1 MRISDWSSD
10 VCSSDLLHQ
19 RLDRFRRRLHN
30 VKHSRVSPDLKMLAG
45 LLVDVRTAV
54 HGKFF
59 DPRWQRNGTADQRAG
74 AARSV
79 GNVASSLIE
88 HTMIKSLQANP
99 NILRFH
105 VHYRCERAKNKPP
118 KMSSRIDIPA
128 RNYPGRLKNRT
139 ARIRRFE
146 RFAAYITWRSS

>member
-10 VCSSDLLHQ
+10 VCSSYL
-19 RLDRFRRRLHN
+19 
-30 VKHSRVSPDLKMLAG
+30 
-45 LLVDVRTAV
+45 
-54 HGKFF
+54 
-59 DPRWQRNGTADQRAG
+59 
-74 AARSV
+74 
-79 GNVASSLIE
+79 
-88 HTMIKSLQANP
+88 TMIKSLQANP

-139 ARIRRFE
+139 ARISRFE
-146 RFAAYITWRSS
+146 RFAAYITCRSSRSEEHTSELQSLMRRQYAGISLTTKTDYAIK

>member
-1 MRISDWSSD
+1 MYFFFNYTEPNDDYTYVHTLSLHD
-10 VCSSDLLHQ
+10 DLPI
-19 RLDRFRRRLHN
+19 F
-30 VKHSRVSPDLKMLAG
+30 
-45 LLVDVRTAV
+45 
-54 HGKFF
+54 
-59 DPRWQRNGTADQRAG
+59 
-74 AARSV
+74 
-79 GNVASSLIE
+79 E

-105 VHYRCERAKNKPP
+105 VHYRFERAKNKPP